1 LEADKKIVERVLS
14 GEALSEK
21 EEVEGKPENLDDA
34 KRLNI
39 SSAGDMTSQSQT
51 AEAA

>member
-1 LEADKKIVERVLS
+1 MKDSEPKQQEAEKKKVERVLS

-21 EEVEGKPENLDDA
+21 EENESKPENLEDA

-39 SSAGDMTSQSQT
+39 SSAEDMKS
-51 AEAA
+51 